1 MIEET
6 LGGFQ
11 LPPSLTQEI
20 MRQIPNGSL
29 NSAPTTSKPLVPWI
43 AAASL
48 AVVALLIG
56 LGVRQIAT
64 FQLPYS
70 FNAPESAT
78 MVEIVDAPII
88 EMPLSK
94 HSQINQVGGV
104 MEKSRAMEIRRMIR
118 CGELLRIRRTI

>member
-11 LPPSLTQEI
+11 LPPTLTQEI
-20 MRQIPNGSL
+20 MRQIPNGSPT
-29 NSAPTTSKPLVPWI
+29 SAPTTNKPLAPWL
-43 AAASL
+43 AATSL
-48 AVVALLIG
+48 TVIALLIG
-56 LGVRQIAT
+56 LGIKQTGT

-78 MVEIVDAPII
+78 MVEIVDAPVI

-94 HSQINQVGGV
+94 LSPVNH
-104 MEKSRAMEIRRMIR
+104 A
-118 CGELLRIRRTI
+118 GEVNGRESGQ